1 MPRVRILQAV
11 AGERFSWR
19 AGEIVDMSAAEA
31 KVWADGYRGELV
43 RGEQPE
49 TPERARAEPETTTR
63 PRPSARR
70 KSS

>member
-19 AGEIVDMSAAEA
+19 AGEIVDMSAADA

-43 RGEQPE
+43 RGEQAE
-49 TPERARAEPETTTR
+49 TPERGQAAPETAAK
-63 PRPSARR
+63 PRPTRR
-70 KSS
+70 RPS